1 MSDRWAQP
9 SRRSRRSGT
18 AAKQDG
24 ESLLTRSLAVLIAVP
39 LFEFSLY
46 LGLALLLASPRMAA
60 YTWISLP
67 WLFHVVYCAV
77 VLLVAGS
84 YGMNGITE
92 LLGHLFLTHNE
103 PVRNPQV
110 TVGLWSVL
118 GAATLVAYV
127 LRN

>member
-1 MSDRWAQP
+1 MSDRWTQP
-9 SRRSRRSGT
+9 SRQSRRNGT

-46 LGLALLLASPRMAA
+46 LGLALLLGSPRMAA

-67 WLFHVVYCAV
+67 WLFHVIYCAV

-84 YGMNGITE
+84 YGMHGITE
-92 LLGHLFLTHNE
+92 
-103 PVRNPQV
+103 
-110 TVGLWSVL
+110 
-118 GAATLVAYV
+118 
-127 LRN
+127 